1 MSASIANLGFGPGCY
16 VESCQPM
23 ASSSGA
29 TDVSTH
35 AEFDVK
41 LNFKNITN
49 DPAAARLR
57 LVGPGEIL
65 GIDPHAI
72 IRTYPA
78 RDAYGVETSFFPLIE
93 FDQPDF
99 PWRYTP
105 SPPMEHDRLM
115 PWLVLIVLADD
126 EFDPKEVV
134 HSYGRLPSI
143 KVAGKYLPNL
153 DDSWAWAHTQIAASG
168 EAYGGSDEEVKSN
181 VTKVVTNEPHRD
193 RRARRVRASL

>member
-1 MSASIANLGFGPGCY
+1 
-16 VESCQPM
+16 
-23 ASSSGA
+23 
-29 TDVSTH
+29 
-35 AEFDVK
+35 
-41 LNFKNITN
+41 
-49 DPAAARLR
+49 
-57 LVGPGEIL
+57 
-65 GIDPHAI
+65 
-72 IRTYPA
+72 
-78 RDAYGVETSFFPLIE
+78 
-93 FDQPDF
+93 
-99 PWRYTP
+99 
-105 SPPMEHDRLM
+105 MEHDRLM

-193 RRARRVRASL
+193 LSRLLCPRQLVDKKNYTAYLVPSYKRGREVGLGNPVVTISREERAWKAGSGDEIVELPVYFNGSSDGAGWRFQDVGQ